1 VSNLE
6 DSGGKTEK
14 AALRELERA
23 VAGALERLRSLRAR
37 AEEAEARERDLQE
50 LLRRFTGDPEEAGRL
65 LGRMRA
71 LQAENADLRQRLD
84 RGREGVERILAR
96 LRFLEEQR

>member
-1 VSNLE
+1 MSNPE
-6 DSGGKTEK
+6 DSAARPER
-14 AALRELERA
+14 AALHELDRA
-23 VAGALERLRSLRAR
+23 VGSALERLRALRAR

-50 LLRRFTGDPEEAGRL
+50 LLHRFTADPEEAGRL

-71 LQAENADLRQRLD
+71 LKAENEELRRRLD
-84 RGREGVERILAR
+84 KGREGVERMLAR